1 MGDFMKK
8 EIVNKIKN
16 YLADTSV
23 LYIKLHNLHWNLV
36 GLQFKSVHEYLESL
50 YDNFAEVL
58 DEVAELLK
66 MHGEIPLAS
75 MKDYLATSKIEEI
88 ASKDIAIADVLA
100 ITLKDMQ
107 TMKATAETIRK
118 EADEE
123 DIFDVVGMLEDHISN
138 YNKTI
143 WFLQSMVK

>member
-8 EIVNKIKN
+8 EIVNKINN

>member
-8 EIVNKIKN
+8 EIVNKINN

-123 DIFDVVGMLEDHISN
+123 DIYDVVGMLEDHISN